1 MIRVLVADD
10 HEILRWGLV
19 TSLSRQPDLVV
30 VGEVGDTAAAIEAS
44 DRLAP
49 DVLLLDLSMPGGG
62 GWVVLERV
70 LADRPEACVVI
81 HSATDDAP
89 PSRPPSPVARG
100 RTCRRRRVRRTSS
113 RCCARSSPACRS
125 AGGRRRQPTV
135 PAARRQRAAPAVA
148 TRAPADQPPSKR
160 YCAWAR

>member
-30 VGEVGDTAAAIEAS
+30 VAEVGDTAAAIEAC
-44 DRLAP
+44 DRLVP

-70 LADRPEACVVI
+70 LATRPDACVVI
-81 HSATDDAP
+81 HSAADDEAT
-89 PSRPPSPVARG
+89 VAAALARG
-100 RTCRRRRVRRTSS
+100 ARAHVSKTAVDERLVEVLRSVAADLAQRVGAGAS
-113 RCCARSSPACRS
+113 ADG
-125 AGGRRRQPTV
+125 AGGPQ
-135 PAARRQRAAPAVA
+135 AAGGPGGGD
-148 TRAPADQPPSKR
+148 PGPG
-160 YCAWAR
+160 